1 MIWRIGIGALL
12 VWVLGF
18 IWFAGWLPGPAPMER
33 TDAVIVP
40 TGGPGRIARGL
51 EVVQTDS
58 ADTLLVTGVDPEVKP
73 GEFSAEFDVPQDVM
87 ECCVTLGFSA
97 TDTRGN
103 AQETRDW
110 AEENGIA
117 SLRLVT
123 SDWHMRR
130 ASVELRRALPDEVRL
145 IEDAVRSEPSLWM
158 LFVEYHKWL
167 VSSTVGPL
175 FS

>member
-1 MIWRIGIGALL
+1 MIWRVGLAIVL

-18 IWFAGWLPGPAPMER
+18 IWVAGWLPGPAPMER

-40 TGGPGRIARGL
+40 TGYAGRIERGL

-73 GEFSAEFDVPQDVM
+73 GEFAAQFKVPERVM
-87 ECCVTLGFSA
+87 ECCVTLGFAA

-103 AQETRDW
+103 AQETREW
-110 AEENGIA
+110 VEAHGIK

-130 ASVELRRALPDEVRL
+130 AATELRRQLPDDVKL
-145 IEDAVRSEPSLWM
+145 IKDAVRSEPSLW
-158 LFVEYHKWL
+158 LLLIEYHKWL
-167 VSSTVGPL
+167 VSRTVGPL

>member
-1 MIWRIGIGALL
+1 MIWRIGLFALL
-12 VWVLGF
+12 AWLLGF

-40 TGGPGRIARGL
+40 TGSAGRIERGL

-58 ADTLLVTGVDPEVKP
+58 AETLLVTGVDPEVKP
-73 GEFSAEFDVPQDVM
+73 GEFAAQFNVPDEVM
-87 ECCVTLGFSA
+87 ACCVTLGFAA

-103 AQETRDW
+103 AQETTEW
-110 AEENGIA
+110 AEQNGIK

-130 ASVELRRALPDEVRL
+130 ASIELRRELPNDVKL
-145 IEDAVRSEPSLWM
+145 IKDAVRSEPSLWM

-167 VSSTVGPL
+167 VSSSVGPL

>member
-1 MIWRIGIGALL
+1 MIWRIGLIALL
-12 VWVLGF
+12 VWLLGF
-18 IWFAGWLPGPAPMER
+18 VWFAGWLPGPAPMER

-40 TGGPGRIARGL
+40 TGSAGRIGRGL

-73 GEFSAEFDVPQDVM
+73 AEFAEQFEVPDEVM
-87 ECCVTLGFSA
+87 ACCVTLGFVA

-103 AQETRDW
+103 AQETREW
-110 AEENGIA
+110 TEANGVK

-130 ASVELRRALPDEVRL
+130 AAAELRRELPKDVKL
-145 IEDAVRSEPSLWM
+145 IEDAVRSEPSSWM

-167 VSSTVGPL
+167 VSRTVGPL

>member
-1 MIWRIGIGALL
+1 MIWRVGLAIVL

-40 TGGPGRIARGL
+40 TGYAGRIERGL

-73 GEFSAEFDVPQDVM
+73 GEFAAQFKVPEDVM
-87 ECCVTLGFSA
+87 ECCVTLGFAA

-103 AQETRDW
+103 AQETREW
-110 AEENGIA
+110 AEAHGIK

-130 ASVELRRALPDEVRL
+130 AATELRRQLPGDVKL
-145 IEDAVRSEPSLWM
+145 IKDAVRSEPSLW
-158 LFVEYHKWL
+158 LLLIEYHKWL
-167 VSSTVGPL
+167 VSRTVGPL

>member
-1 MIWRIGIGALL
+1 VIWRVGLAIVL

-40 TGGPGRIARGL
+40 TGYAGRIERGL

-73 GEFSAEFDVPQDVM
+73 GEFAAQFKVPEDVM
-87 ECCVTLGFSA
+87 ECCVTLGFAA

-103 AQETRDW
+103 AQETREW
-110 AEENGIA
+110 AEAHGIK

-130 ASVELRRALPDEVRL
+130 AATELRRQLPGDVKL
-145 IEDAVRSEPSLWM
+145 IKDAVRSEPSLW
-158 LFVEYHKWL
+158 LLLIEYHKWL
-167 VSSTVGPL
+167 VSRTVGPL

>member
-1 MIWRIGIGALL
+1 
-12 VWVLGF
+12 
-18 IWFAGWLPGPAPMER
+18 MER

-40 TGGPGRIARGL
+40 TGSAGRIERGL

-58 ADTLLVTGVDPEVKP
+58 AEQLLVTGVDPEVKP
-73 GEFSAEFDVPQDVM
+73 GEFAAQFEVPDDVM
-87 ECCVTLGFSA
+87 ECCVTLGMAA

-103 AQETRDW
+103 AQETTQW
-110 AEENGIA
+110 AEENGID

-130 ASVELRRALPDEVRL
+130 ASIELRRELPDNVKL
-145 IEDAVRSEPSLWM
+145 VKDAVRSEPSLWM

>member
-1 MIWRIGIGALL
+1 VIWRVGLAIVL

-40 TGGPGRIARGL
+40 TGYAGRIERGL

-73 GEFSAEFDVPQDVM
+73 GEFAAQFKVPEDVM
-87 ECCVTLGFSA
+87 ECCVTLGFAA

-103 AQETRDW
+103 AQETREW
-110 AEENGIA
+110 VEAHGIK

-130 ASVELRRALPDEVRL
+130 AATELRRQLPDDVKL
-145 IEDAVRSEPSLWM
+145 IKDAVRSEPSLW
-158 LFVEYHKWL
+158 LLLIEYHKWL
-167 VSSTVGPL
+167 VSRTVGPL

>member
-1 MIWRIGIGALL
+1 MIWRVGLAIVL

-40 TGGPGRIARGL
+40 TGYAGRIERGL

-73 GEFSAEFDVPQDVM
+73 GEFAAQFEVPEDVM
-87 ECCVTLGFSA
+87 ECCVTLGFAA

-103 AQETRDW
+103 AQETREW
-110 AEENGIA
+110 VEAHGIK

-130 ASVELRRALPDEVRL
+130 AATELRRQLPGDVKL
-145 IEDAVRSEPSLWM
+145 IKDAVRSEPSLW
-158 LFVEYHKWL
+158 LLLIEYHKWL
-167 VSSTVGPL
+167 VSRTVGPL

>member
-1 MIWRIGIGALL
+1 MIWRVGLAIVL

-40 TGGPGRIARGL
+40 TGYAGRIERGL

-73 GEFSAEFDVPQDVM
+73 GEFAAQFKVPEDVM
-87 ECCVTLGFSA
+87 ECCVTLGFAA

-103 AQETRDW
+103 AQETREW
-110 AEENGIA
+110 VEAHGIK

-130 ASVELRRALPDEVRL
+130 AATELRRQLPDNVKL
-145 IEDAVRSEPSLWM
+145 IKDAVRSEPSLW
-158 LFVEYHKWL
+158 LLLVEYHKWL
-167 VSSTVGPL
+167 VSRTVGPL

>member
-1 MIWRIGIGALL
+1 MIWRFGLGILL
-12 VWVLGF
+12 VWLLGF
-18 IWFAGWLPGPAPMER
+18 IWFAGWLPEPAPMER

-40 TGGPGRIARGL
+40 TGSAGRIQRGL

-58 ADTLLVTGVDPEVKP
+58 ADTLLVTGVDTEVKP
-73 GEFSAEFDVPQDVM
+73 AEFAAQFGVPDDVM
-87 ECCVTLGFSA
+87 ACCVTLGFA
-97 TDTRGN
+97 AMDTRGN
-103 AQETRDW
+103 AQETSEW
-110 AEENGIA
+110 ARENDIK

-130 ASVELRRALPDEVRL
+130 AAIELRRELPGDVKL
-145 IEDAVRSEPSLWM
+145 IKDAVRSEPSLWM

-167 VSSTVGPL
+167 VSRTVGPL

>member
-1 MIWRIGIGALL
+1 VIWRVGLAIVL

-40 TGGPGRIARGL
+40 TGYAGRIERGL

-73 GEFSAEFDVPQDVM
+73 GEFAAQFKVPEDVM
-87 ECCVTLGFSA
+87 ECCVTLGFAA

-103 AQETRDW
+103 AQETREWVD
-110 AEENGIA
+110 AHGIK

-130 ASVELRRALPDEVRL
+130 AATELRRQLPDDVKL
-145 IEDAVRSEPSLWM
+145 IKDAVRSEPSLW
-158 LFVEYHKWL
+158 LLLIEYHKWL
-167 VSSTVGPL
+167 VSRTVGPL

>member
-1 MIWRIGIGALL
+1 MIWRLGL
-12 VWVLGF
+12 VVVLGWLLGF
-18 IWFAGWLPGPAPMER
+18 VWFAGWLPDPAPMER

-40 TGGPGRIARGL
+40 TGSAGRIGRGL

-73 GEFSAEFDVPQDVM
+73 AEFAEEFKVPDDVM
-87 ECCVTLGFSA
+87 ECCVTLGFAA

-103 AQETRDW
+103 ALETREW
-110 AEENGIA
+110 AEANGVK

-130 ASVELRRALPDEVRL
+130 AAVELRRELPDDVKV

-167 VSSTVGPL
+167 VSRTVGPL

>member
-1 MIWRIGIGALL
+1 MIWRFGLVALL
-12 VWVLGF
+12 LWLLGF

-40 TGGPGRIARGL
+40 TGSAGRIERGL

-73 GEFSAEFDVPQDVM
+73 GEFAAQFNVSDDVM
-87 ECCVTLGFSA
+87 ACCVTLGMAA

-103 AQETRDW
+103 AQETTEW
-110 AEENGIA
+110 AAQNGIK

-130 ASVELRRALPDEVRL
+130 ASIELSRELPGDVRL

-167 VSSTVGPL
+167 VSRTVGPL

>member
-1 MIWRIGIGALL
+1 MIWRIGLLALL
-12 VWVLGF
+12 AWLLGF
-18 IWFAGWLPGPAPMER
+18 VWFAGWLPEPAPMER

-40 TGGPGRIARGL
+40 TGSAGRIGRGL

-73 GEFSAEFDVPQDVM
+73 AEFAEEFKVPDKVM
-87 ECCVTLGFSA
+87 ECCVTLGFAA

-103 AQETRDW
+103 AQEPREWTE
-110 AEENGIA
+110 ANGVK

-130 ASVELRRALPDEVRL
+130 AAAELRRELPGDVKL
-145 IEDAVRSEPSLWM
+145 IEDAVRSEPSFWM

-167 VSSTVGPL
+167 VSRSVGPL

>member
-1 MIWRIGIGALL
+1 MIWRFGLFALL
-12 VWVLGF
+12 VWILGF
-18 IWFAGWLPGPAPMER
+18 VWFAGWLPGPAPMER

-40 TGGPGRIARGL
+40 TGSAGRIARGL
-51 EVVQTDS
+51 DVVRTDS

-73 GEFSAEFDVPQDVM
+73 GEFAAEFKVSDEIM
-87 ECCVTLGFSA
+87 ECCVTLGFAA

-103 AQETRDW
+103 AEETREW
-110 AEENGIA
+110 VEAHGIK

-130 ASVELRRALPDEVRL
+130 AAVELRRELPDDVKL
-145 IEDAVRSEPSLWM
+145 IKDAVRNEPSLWM

-167 VSSTVGPL
+167 VSLTVGPL

>member
-1 MIWRIGIGALL
+1 VIWRVGLGLLL

-18 IWFAGWLPGPAPMER
+18 IWFAGWLPEPAPMER

-40 TGGPGRIARGL
+40 TGGAGRIARGL
-51 EVVQTDS
+51 DVVQTDS
-58 ADTLLVTGVDPEVKP
+58 ADTLLVTGVDPEVTP
-73 GEFSAEFDVPQDVM
+73 GEFAAEFEVPADVM
-87 ECCVTLGFSA
+87 DCCVTLGFAA

-103 AQETRDW
+103 AQETKEW
-110 AEENGIA
+110 AEQNGIQ

-130 ASVELRRALPDEVRL
+130 ASIELRRELPDSVKV
-145 IEDAVRSEPSLWM
+145 IKDAVRSEPSLWM

-167 VSSTVGPL
+167 VSRTVGPL

>member
-1 MIWRIGIGALL
+1 MIWRFGLAVLL
-12 VWVLGF
+12 AWVLGF
-18 IWFAGWLPGPAPMER
+18 VWFAGWLPDPAPMER

-40 TGGPGRIARGL
+40 TGSAGRIERGL

-58 ADTLLVTGVDPEVKP
+58 ADTMLVTGVDREVKP
-73 GEFSAEFDVPQDVM
+73 AEFAAEFKVPDTIM
-87 ECCVTLGFSA
+87 ECCVTLGYAA

-103 AQETRDW
+103 ARETREW
-110 AEENGIA
+110 AEANGIK

-130 ASVELRRALPDEVRL
+130 AAVELQRELPPDVKL
-145 IEDAVRSEPSLWM
+145 VEDAVRSEPSLWM

-167 VSSTVGPL
+167 VSRTVGPL
-175 FS
+175 FQ

>member
-1 MIWRIGIGALL
+1 MIWRVGLAIVL

-40 TGGPGRIARGL
+40 TGYAGRIERGL

-73 GEFSAEFDVPQDVM
+73 GEFAAQFKVPEDVM
-87 ECCVTLGFSA
+87 ECCVTLGFAA

-103 AQETRDW
+103 AQETREW
-110 AEENGIA
+110 VEAHGIK

-130 ASVELRRALPDEVRL
+130 AATELRRQLPDNVKL
-145 IEDAVRSEPSLWM
+145 IKDAVRSEPSLW
-158 LFVEYHKWL
+158 LLLIEYHKWL
-167 VSSTVGPL
+167 VSRTVGPL

>member
-1 MIWRIGIGALL
+1 MIWRVGLGILL
-12 VWVLGF
+12 VWALGF

-40 TGGPGRIARGL
+40 TGSAGRIERGL

-58 ADTLLVTGVDPEVKP
+58 AQMLLVTGVDPEVKP
-73 GEFSAEFDVPQDVM
+73 GEFAAQFDVPDNVM
-87 ECCVTLGFSA
+87 ECCVTLGMAA

-103 AQETRDW
+103 AQETTQW
-110 AEENGIA
+110 ASENGIT

-130 ASVELRRALPDEVRL
+130 AAIELQRELPDDVRL
-145 IEDAVRSEPSLWM
+145 VKDAVRSEPSLWM

-167 VSSTVGPL
+167 VSSSVGPL
-175 FS
+175 FG

>member
-1 MIWRIGIGALL
+1 MSNNASTNNR
-12 VWVLGF
+12 VVLAYSGGLDTSV
-18 IWFAGWLPGPAPMER
+18 IAKWLE
-33 TDAVIVP
+33 VE
-40 TGGPGRIARGL
+40 RGL

-73 GEFSAEFDVPQDVM
+73 GEFAAQFEVPEDVM
-87 ECCVTLGFSA
+87 ECCVTLGFAA

-103 AQETRDW
+103 AQETREW
-110 AEENGIA
+110 AEANGIK

-130 ASVELRRALPDEVRL
+130 AATELRRQLPDDVKL
-145 IEDAVRSEPSLWM
+145 IKDAVRSEPSLW
-158 LFVEYHKWL
+158 LLLIEYHKWL
-167 VSSTVGPL
+167 VSRTVGPL

>member
-1 MIWRIGIGALL
+1 MIWRVGLAIVL

-40 TGGPGRIARGL
+40 TGYAGRIERGL

-73 GEFSAEFDVPQDVM
+73 GEFAAQFKVPEDVM
-87 ECCVTLGFSA
+87 ECCVTLGFAA

-103 AQETRDW
+103 AQETREW
-110 AEENGIA
+110 AEANGIK

-130 ASVELRRALPDEVRL
+130 AATELRRQLPDDVKL
-145 IEDAVRSEPSLWM
+145 IKDAVRSEPRLW
-158 LFVEYHKWL
+158 LLLIEYHKWL
-167 VSSTVGPL
+167 VSRTVGPL

>member
-1 MIWRIGIGALL
+1 MIWRIGLLALL
-12 VWVLGF
+12 AWLLGF
-18 IWFAGWLPGPAPMER
+18 VWFAGWLPEPAPMER
-33 TDAVIVP
+33 TAAVIVP
-40 TGGPGRIARGL
+40 TGSAGRIGRGL

-73 GEFSAEFDVPQDVM
+73 AEFAEEFKVPDKVM
-87 ECCVTLGFSA
+87 ECCVTLGFAA

-103 AQETRDW
+103 AQETREW
-110 AEENGIA
+110 TEANGVK

-130 ASVELRRALPDEVRL
+130 AAAELRRELPGDVKL
-145 IEDAVRSEPSLWM
+145 IEDAVRSEPSFWM

-167 VSSTVGPL
+167 VSRSVGPL

>member
-1 MIWRIGIGALL
+1 MIWRIALGIVLAWL
-12 VWVLGF
+12 LGF
-18 IWFAGWLPGPAPMER
+18 VWFAGWLPGPAPMER

-73 GEFSAEFDVPQDVM
+73 GEFAAEFEVSDEIM
-87 ECCVTLGFSA
+87 ECCVTLGFAA

-103 AQETRDW
+103 AQETAQW
-110 AEENGIA
+110 AQANGIK

-130 ASVELRRALPDEVRL
+130 ASAELRRELPDDVKL
-145 IEDAVRSEPSLWM
+145 VKDAVRSEPSLWM

-167 VSSTVGPL
+167 VSRSVGPL
-175 FS
+175 FT

>member
-1 MIWRIGIGALL
+1 MIWRVGLAIVL

-40 TGGPGRIARGL
+40 TGYAGRIERGL

-73 GEFSAEFDVPQDVM
+73 GEFAAQFKVPEDVM
-87 ECCVTLGFSA
+87 ECCVTLGFAA

-103 AQETRDW
+103 AQETREW
-110 AEENGIA
+110 VEANGIK

-130 ASVELRRALPDEVRL
+130 AATELRRQLPGDVKL
-145 IEDAVRSEPSLWM
+145 IKDAVRSEPSLW
-158 LFVEYHKWL
+158 LLLIEYHKWL
-167 VSSTVGPL
+167 VSRTVGPL

>member
-1 MIWRIGIGALL
+1 MIWRVGLAIVL

-40 TGGPGRIARGL
+40 TGYAGRIERGL

-73 GEFSAEFDVPQDVM
+73 GEFAAQFEVPEDVM
-87 ECCVTLGFSA
+87 ECCVTLGFAA

-103 AQETRDW
+103 AQETREW
-110 AEENGIA
+110 VEANGIK

-130 ASVELRRALPDEVRL
+130 AATELRRQLPGDVKL
-145 IEDAVRSEPSLWM
+145 IKDAVRSEPSLW
-158 LFVEYHKWL
+158 LLLIEYHKWL
-167 VSSTVGPL
+167 VSRTVGPL

>member
-1 MIWRIGIGALL
+1 
-12 VWVLGF
+12 
-18 IWFAGWLPGPAPMER
+18 MER

-40 TGGPGRIARGL
+40 TGYAGRIERGL

-73 GEFSAEFDVPQDVM
+73 GEFAAQFEVPEDVM
-87 ECCVTLGFSA
+87 ECCVTLGFAA

-103 AQETRDW
+103 AQETREW
-110 AEENGIA
+110 AEANGIK

-130 ASVELRRALPDEVRL
+130 AATELRRQLPDDVKL
-145 IEDAVRSEPSLWM
+145 IKDAVRSEPSLW
-158 LFVEYHKWL
+158 L
-167 VSSTVGPL
+167 VSRTVGPL